1 MEKFNDFLVLLD
13 ANLSGSW
20 WFPALLIGTGI
31 FFTIYLGLPQ
41 FRYFKSALKIV
52 SGKTKSSDSEG
63 ETTGFQALTTAMS
76 GAVGTGN
83 IGGVALAIWTGGP
96 AAIFWMWITAIF
108 GMTTKFVEVT
118 LGHKYRT
125 KLSDGS
131 ISGGPMYYIE
141 QGLNMKWVAILFA
154 FLMMITAIGSGN
166 MPQINNIALVMN
178 TEFSVPKL
186 FTGLFL
192 GGLLWIIII
201 GGIKRIAS
209 VASKIIPIMGL
220 IYFGGALIIL
230 IENYQN
236 VIPSFQAIFAQVFT
250 GSAAVGGFLGA
261 SFAMSLKY
269 GVARGLY
276 SNEAGQ
282 GSSPIAHASS
292 KNKSIDQGVV
302 SILEPF
308 IDTIVVCS
316 VTALVI
322 LSSGVWTQK
331 FDTQFSKTDMV
342 VLDGIYSD
350 DKNDDGNYVFPEDIN
365 ELTNYVQ
372 GIESNIRNYSGTL
385 NVKEGKIVEKN
396 ITIIHLR
403 SIAEDVVFHT
413 PETSDDDETK
423 LSGHLIIKNGK
434 VDKAISYTYDSKNKS
449 FRTLDP
455 QSGVKDAESGKIMY
469 ELILNNGLLLD
480 QLIKEV
486 ESKISLE
493 ENNPERDASILR
505 MLLAEKDELLEKRET
520 NLDKEKSFI
529 FNEIVEG
536 RSLVS
541 SAELTA
547 KAFSNGIM
555 GEYGG
560 KLVAIALL
568 LFAFSTAITWCY
580 YGDRSTAYIFGEK
593 GVVWYR
599 NFYVLCF
606 ILAAV
611 IDTTVVWNIAY
622 VVVALVSIPNLIA
635 MFVLRKEMKL
645 LSDDFKVK

>member
-1 MEKFNDFLVLLD
+1 MEQFNSFLVLLD
-13 ANLSGSW
+13 SNLSGSW
-20 WFPALLIGTGI
+20 WFPALLIGTGVY
-31 FFTIYLGLPQ
+31 FTIYLGFPQ
-41 FRYFKSALKIV
+41 FKYFKSAFNIV
-52 SGKTKSSDSEG
+52 SGKANNTETDG

-125 KLSDGS
+125 KLKDGS

-178 TEFSVPKL
+178 TEFAVPKL

-192 GGLLWIIII
+192 GTLLWIIII

-236 VIPSFQAIFAQVFT
+236 IIPSFNAIFAQVFT
-250 GSAAVGGFLGA
+250 GSAAMGGFLGA

-308 IDTIVVCS
+308 IDTLVVCT

-322 LSSGVWTQK
+322 LSSNVWTEK
-331 FDTQFSKTDMV
+331 FDTNFSKTDMI
-342 VLDGIYSD
+342 VLNGSYSD
-350 DKNDDGNYVFPEDIN
+350 KLNEDNSFVYPNQIN
-365 ELTNYVQ
+365 ELTKYVQ
-372 GIESNIRNYSGTL
+372 NIDSSVEEFNGIL
-385 NVKEGKIVEKN
+385 NVEDGKILNNN
-396 ITIIHLR
+396 ITVIHLR
-403 SIAEDVVFHT
+403 SIAEDIVVRDANKNLFNG
-413 PETSDDDETK
+413 SINID
-423 LSGHLIIKNGK
+423 NGK
-434 VDKAISYTYDSKNKS
+434 A
-449 FRTLDP
+449 
-455 QSGVKDAESGKIMY
+455 KDAVTFEGK
-469 ELILNNGLLLD
+469 
-480 QLIKEV
+480 
-486 ESKISLE
+486 
-493 ENNPERDASILR
+493 
-505 MLLAEKDELLEKRET
+505 
-520 NLDKEKSFI
+520 
-529 FNEIVEG
+529 
-536 RSLVS
+536 SLVS

-547 KAFSNGIM
+547 KAFSNGIL
-555 GEYGG
+555 GDYGG

-593 GVVWYR
+593 GVIWYR

-645 LSDDFKVK
+645 LSDEFITK

>member
-423 LSGHLIIKNGK
+423 LSCHLIIKNGK
-434 VDKAISYTYDSKNKS
+434 VDKAISYTYNSKNKS

-520 NLDKEKSFI
+520 NVDKEKSFI

-606 ILAAV
+606 VLAAV

>member
-1 MEKFNDFLVLLD
+1 MDQFNEFLILLD
-13 ANLSGSW
+13 SNLSGSW
-20 WFPALLIGTGI
+20 WFPILLVGTGI
-31 FFTIYLGLPQ
+31 FFTVYLGFPQ
-41 FRYFKSALKIV
+41 FKFFGKAWHLV
-52 SGKTKSSDSEG
+52 SGKNKKTDSEG
-63 ETTGFQALTTAMS
+63 ETTAFEALTTAMS

-118 LGHKYRT
+118 MGHKYRT
-125 KLSDGS
+125 KLADGS

-141 QGLNMKWVAILFA
+141 SALNMKWAGILFA

-192 GGLLWIIII
+192 GTLLWIIII

-230 IENYQN
+230 TENYQN
-236 VIPSFQAIFAQVFT
+236 IIPSFNAIFSQVFT

-331 FDTQFSKTDMV
+331 FDTTFAKTDMV
-342 VLDGIYSD
+342 ILDGVYSD
-350 DKNDDGNYVFPEDIN
+350 KKNSDGSYVYPDHIS

-372 GIESNIRNYSGTL
+372 SIESN
-385 NVKEGKIVEKN
+385 VKEYNGTISIEDGRIYDPN
-396 ITIIHLR
+396 ITILHSR
-403 SIAEDVVFHT
+403 SIAEDIEVLNA
-413 PETSDDDETK
+413 DK
-423 LSGHLIIKNGK
+423 NIYSGSLNII
-434 VDKAISYTYDSKNKS
+434 D
-449 FRTLDP
+449 
-455 QSGVKDAESGKIMY
+455 GKI
-469 ELILNNGLLLD
+469 
-480 QLIKEV
+480 
-486 ESKISLE
+486 LE
-493 ENNPERDASILR
+493 PVTLR
-505 MLLAEKDELLEKRET
+505 GK
-520 NLDKEKSFI
+520 
-529 FNEIVEG
+529 
-536 RSLVS
+536 SLVS

-547 KAFSNGIM
+547 KAFSQGIF

-580 YGDRSTAYIFGEK
+580 YGDRSTAYIFGER
-593 GVVWYR
+593 GVFWYR

-611 IDTTVVWNIAY
+611 IDTTIVWNIAY

-635 MFVLRKEMKL
+635 LFVLRNEMKDL
-645 LSDDFKVK
+645 TNEFIKEN

>member
-1 MEKFNDFLVLLD
+1 MVQFNDFLITLD
-13 ANLSGSW
+13 GYLSGSW
-20 WFPALLIGTGI
+20 WFPILLVGTGI
-31 FFTIYLGLPQ
+31 FFTIYLGFPQ
-41 FRYFKSALKIV
+41 FKFFGKALNLV
-52 SGKTKSSDSEG
+52 SGKNHKQDAEG
-63 ETTGFQALTTAMS
+63 ETSGFEALTTAMS

-118 LGHKYRT
+118 MGHKYRT
-125 KLSDGS
+125 KLDDGS

-141 QGLNMKWVAILFA
+141 HALNMKWAGILFA

-166 MPQINNIALVMN
+166 MPQINNIALVMS
-178 TEFSVPKL
+178 TEFSVPKI

-192 GGLLWIIII
+192 GALLWVIII
-201 GGIKRIAS
+201 GGIRRIAS

-220 IYFGGALIIL
+220 IYLGGALVIL
-230 IENYQN
+230 IDNYQN
-236 VIPSFQAIFAQVFT
+236 IIPSFNVIFAQVFT

-292 KNKSIDQGVV
+292 KNTSIDQGIV

-322 LSSGVWTQK
+322 LSSGVWTEK
-331 FDTQFSKTDMV
+331 FDTTFSKTDMV
-342 VLDGIYSD
+342 ILEGIYSD
-350 DKNDDGNYVFPEDIN
+350 EENSDGTYIYPDHMAN
-365 ELTNYVQ
+365 LTNYVQ
-372 GIESNIRNYSGTL
+372 SLNSDVNEFSGILEI
-385 NVKEGKIVEKN
+385 KDGKLTASEV
-396 ITIIHLR
+396 TILHSR
-403 SIAEDVVFHT
+403 SIAEDI
-413 PETSDDDETK
+413 
-423 LSGHLIIKNGK
+423 IIKDGN
-434 VDKAISYTYDSKNKS
+434 DLY
-449 FRTLDP
+449 
-455 QSGVKDAESGKIMY
+455 SGK
-469 ELILNNGLLLD
+469 LNISEG
-480 QLIKEV
+480 
-486 ESKISLE
+486 KI
-493 ENNPERDASILR
+493 
-505 MLLAEKDELLEKRET
+505 
-520 NLDKEKSFI
+520 
-529 FNEIVEG
+529 NEAVVVEG
-536 RSLVS
+536 KSLVS

-547 KAFSNGIM
+547 KAFSQGTF

-560 KLVAIALL
+560 KLVAISLL

-593 GVVWYR
+593 AVFWYR

-611 IDTTVVWNIAY
+611 IDTTIVWNIAY
-622 VVVALVSIPNLIA
+622 VSVALVSIPNLVA
-635 MFVLRKEMKL
+635 LFFLRKEVKE
-645 LSDDFKVK
+645 LSDEYSV

>member
-1 MEKFNDFLVLLD
+1 MVQFNDFLITLD
-13 ANLSGSW
+13 GYLSGSW
-20 WFPALLIGTGI
+20 WFPILLVGTGI
-31 FFTIYLGLPQ
+31 FFTIYLGFPQ
-41 FRYFKSALKIV
+41 FKFFGKALNLV
-52 SGKTKSSDSEG
+52 SGKNHKQDAEG
-63 ETTGFQALTTAMS
+63 ETSGFEALTTAMS

-118 LGHKYRT
+118 MGHKYRT
-125 KLSDGS
+125 KLADGS

-141 QGLNMKWVAILFA
+141 HALNMKWAGILFA

-166 MPQINNIALVMN
+166 MPQINNIALVMS
-178 TEFSVPKL
+178 TEFSVPKI

-192 GGLLWIIII
+192 GALLWVIII
-201 GGIKRIAS
+201 GGIQRIAS

-220 IYFGGALIIL
+220 IYLGGALVIL

-236 VIPSFQAIFAQVFT
+236 IIPSFNVIFSQVFT

-292 KNKSIDQGVV
+292 KNTSIDQGIV

-322 LSSGVWTQK
+322 LSSGVWTEK
-331 FDTQFSKTDMV
+331 FDTTFSKTDMV
-342 VLDGIYSD
+342 ILEGTYSD
-350 DKNDDGNYVFPEDIN
+350 EENTDGTYTYPDHMAN
-365 ELTNYVQ
+365 LTNYVQ
-372 GIESNIRNYSGTL
+372 SLDSDVNEFSGIL
-385 NVKEGKIVEKN
+385 DVKDGKLVASQV
-396 ITIIHLR
+396 TILHSR
-403 SIAEDVVFHT
+403 SIAENI
-413 PETSDDDETK
+413 
-423 LSGHLIIKNGK
+423 IIKDGN
-434 VDKAISYTYDSKNKS
+434 DLY
-449 FRTLDP
+449 
-455 QSGVKDAESGKIMY
+455 SGK
-469 ELILNNGLLLD
+469 LNISKG
-480 QLIKEV
+480 
-486 ESKISLE
+486 KISE
-493 ENNPERDASILR
+493 AV
-505 MLLAEKDELLEKRET
+505 
-520 NLDKEKSFI
+520 
-529 FNEIVEG
+529 IVEG
-536 RSLVS
+536 KSLVS

-547 KAFSNGIM
+547 KAFSQGTF
-555 GEYGG
+555 GDYGG
-560 KLVAIALL
+560 KLVAISLL

-593 GVVWYR
+593 AVFWYR

-611 IDTTVVWNIAY
+611 IDTTIVWNIAY
-622 VVVALVSIPNLIA
+622 VSVALVSIPNLIA
-635 MFVLRKEMKL
+635 LFFLRKEVKK
-645 LSDDFKVK
+645 LSDEYSV

>member
-1 MEKFNDFLVLLD
+1 MNQFNEFLLLLD
-13 ANLSGSW
+13 SNLSGSW
-20 WFPALLIGTGI
+20 WFPILLVGTGI
-31 FFTIYLGLPQ
+31 FFTIYLGFPQ
-41 FRYFKSALKIV
+41 FRFFGKAWKLVSRKNNKSDA
-52 SGKTKSSDSEG
+52 DG
-63 ETTGFQALTTAMS
+63 ETTGFEALTTAMS

-118 LGHKYRT
+118 MGHKYRT
-125 KLSDGS
+125 KLEDGS

-141 QGLNMKWVAILFA
+141 HALNMKWAGILFA

-178 TEFSVPKL
+178 TEFSVPKI

-192 GGLLWIIII
+192 GALLWIIII

-230 IENYQN
+230 LENYQN
-236 VIPSFQAIFAQVFT
+236 IIPSFNAIFAQVFT

-292 KNKSIDQGVV
+292 KNSSIDQGVV

-322 LSSGVWTQK
+322 LSSGVWTEK
-331 FDTQFSKTDMV
+331 FDTTFSKTDMV
-342 VLDGIYSD
+342 ILDGTYSD
-350 DKNDDGNYVFPEDIN
+350 QENIDGTYLYPDHMNQ
-365 ELTNYVQ
+365 LTKYVQ
-372 GIESNIRNYSGTL
+372 SIDSDVDEYSGIIEIQDGRL
-385 NVKEGKIVEKN
+385 
-396 ITIIHLR
+396 ITSDITVLHSR
-403 SIAEDVVFHT
+403 SIAENITVTDKEDKNLYT
-413 PETSDDDETK
+413 GS
-423 LSGHLIIKNGK
+423 LSVENGK
-434 VDKAISYTYDSKNKS
+434 V
-449 FRTLDP
+449 
-455 QSGVKDAESGKIMY
+455 QDAVTFEGK
-469 ELILNNGLLLD
+469 
-480 QLIKEV
+480 
-486 ESKISLE
+486 
-493 ENNPERDASILR
+493 
-505 MLLAEKDELLEKRET
+505 
-520 NLDKEKSFI
+520 
-529 FNEIVEG
+529 
-536 RSLVS
+536 SLVS

-547 KAFSNGIM
+547 KAFSQGIL
-555 GEYGG
+555 GQFGG

-580 YGDRSTAYIFGEK
+580 YGDRSTAYIFGER
-593 GVVWYR
+593 GVFWYR

-611 IDTTVVWNIAY
+611 IDTTIVWNIAY

-635 MFVLRKEMKL
+635 LFVLRNEMKDL
-645 LSDDFKVK
+645 TKEFINKYE

>member
-1 MEKFNDFLVLLD
+1 MEQFNNFLILLD
-13 ANLSGSW
+13 SNLSGSW

-31 FFTIYLGLPQ
+31 FFTIYLGFPQ
-41 FRYFKSALKIV
+41 FKYFKSAFKIV
-52 SGKTKSSDSEG
+52 SGKNKSDSEG

-125 KLSDGS
+125 KLKDGS

-192 GGLLWIIII
+192 GVLLWIIII

-209 VASKIIPIMGL
+209 VASKIIPIMGI

-230 IENYQN
+230 AENYQN
-236 VIPSFQAIFAQVFT
+236 IIPSFSAIFSQVFT
-250 GSAAVGGFLGA
+250 GSAAAGGFLGA

-331 FDTQFSKTDMV
+331 FDTTFSKTDMV
-342 VLDGIYSD
+342 ILEGIYSD
-350 DKNDDGNYVFPEDIN
+350 EKNDDGNYIHPDHIS
-365 ELTNYVQ
+365 ELTKYVQ
-372 GIESNIRNYSGTL
+372 SIDSDVKEYSGSL
-385 NVKEGKIVEKN
+385 DVVEGKLIADN
-396 ITIIHLR
+396 ITVIHSR
-403 SIAEDVVFHT
+403 SIAEDISVHNLNSN
-413 PETSDDDETK
+413 PYSGK
-423 LSGHLIIKNGK
+423 LNIIGGK
-434 VDKAISYTYDSKNKS
+434 VNEQVII
-449 FRTLDP
+449 
-455 QSGVKDAESGKIMY
+455 EGK
-469 ELILNNGLLLD
+469 
-480 QLIKEV
+480 
-486 ESKISLE
+486 
-493 ENNPERDASILR
+493 
-505 MLLAEKDELLEKRET
+505 
-520 NLDKEKSFI
+520 
-529 FNEIVEG
+529 
-536 RSLVS
+536 SLVS

-547 KAFSNGIM
+547 KAFSQGIL
-555 GEYGG
+555 GQYGG

-568 LFAFSTAITWCY
+568 LFAFSTSITWCY

-645 LSDDFKVK
+645 MSDDFKVK

>member
-1 MEKFNDFLVLLD
+1 MTQFNDFLLLLD
-13 ANLSGSW
+13 SNLSGSW
-20 WFPALLIGTGI
+20 WFPILLVGTGI
-31 FFTIYLGLPQ
+31 FFTIYLGFPQ
-41 FRYFKSALKIV
+41 FRFFGKAWKLV
-52 SGKTKSSDSEG
+52 SGKNNKSDEEG
-63 ETTGFQALTTAMS
+63 ETTGFEALTTAMS

-118 LGHKYRT
+118 MGHKYRT
-125 KLSDGS
+125 KLEDGS

-141 QGLNMKWVAILFA
+141 HALNMKWAGILFA

-192 GGLLWIIII
+192 GALLWVIII

-236 VIPSFQAIFAQVFT
+236 IIPSFNAIFSQVFT

-292 KNKSIDQGVV
+292 KNTSIDQGVV

-322 LSSGVWTQK
+322 LSSGVWTEK
-331 FDTQFSKTDMV
+331 FDTTFSKTDMV
-342 VLDGIYSD
+342 ILEGTYSD
-350 DKNDDGNYVFPEDIN
+350 QENIDGTYIYPDHMNQ
-365 ELTNYVQ
+365 LTRYVQ
-372 GIESNIRNYSGTL
+372 SIESDVNEFSGIINIEDGKLL
-385 NVKEGKIVEKN
+385 NTN
-396 ITIIHLR
+396 ITVLHSR
-403 SIAEDVVFHT
+403 SIAENVVVKNN
-413 PETSDDDETK
+413 SDK
-423 LSGHLIIKNGK
+423 NLYSGSLNVLNGK
-434 VDKAISYTYDSKNKS
+434 VIEQV
-449 FRTLDP
+449 LI
-455 QSGVKDAESGKIMY
+455 EGK
-469 ELILNNGLLLD
+469 
-480 QLIKEV
+480 
-486 ESKISLE
+486 
-493 ENNPERDASILR
+493 
-505 MLLAEKDELLEKRET
+505 
-520 NLDKEKSFI
+520 
-529 FNEIVEG
+529 
-536 RSLVS
+536 SLVS

-547 KAFSNGIM
+547 KAFSQGTF
-555 GEYGG
+555 GDYGG

-580 YGDRSTAYIFGEK
+580 YGDRSTAYIFGER
-593 GVVWYR
+593 GVFWYR

-611 IDTTVVWNIAY
+611 IDTTIVWNIAY

-635 MFVLRKEMKL
+635 LFVLRNEMKNL
-645 LSDDFKVK
+645 TNEFIKKN

>member
-1 MEKFNDFLVLLD
+1 MNEFNNFLLMLD
-13 ANLSGSW
+13 SNLSGSW

-31 FFTIYLGLPQ
+31 FFTIYLRFPQ
-41 FRYFKSALKIV
+41 FRFFKRAIYIV
-52 SGKTKSSDSEG
+52 SGKNDKSDSDG
-63 ETTGFQALTTAMS
+63 ETTGFQALSTAMS
-76 GAVGTGN
+76 GAIGTGN

-96 AAIFWMWITAIF
+96 AAIFWMWITAVF

-125 KLSDGS
+125 KLDDGS

-141 QGLNMKWVAILFA
+141 HALNMKWVAILFA

-178 TEFSVPKL
+178 TEFSIPKL
-186 FTGLFL
+186 FTGVFL
-192 GGLLWIIII
+192 GVLLWVIII

-209 VASKIIPIMGL
+209 VASKIIPIMGI
-220 IYFGGALIIL
+220 IYFSGALIVL
-230 IENYQN
+230 AENYQN
-236 VIPSFQAIFAQVFT
+236 VIPSFNAIFSQVFT

-292 KNKSIDQGVV
+292 KNKSIDQGIV

-331 FDTQFSKTDMV
+331 FDTSFSKTDMII
-342 VLDGIYSD
+342 LDGIYSD
-350 DKNDDGNYVFPEDIN
+350 TKDATGNYLYPDHIA

-372 GIESNIRNYSGTL
+372 SLDSNVSEYSGLIEVSEGVIDNSDITVLHSRSIAENVVVTDNNNVYTGTL
-385 NVKEGKIVEKN
+385 NVVNGRVSESV
-396 ITIIHLR
+396 
-403 SIAEDVVFHT
+403 SF
-413 PETSDDDETK
+413 
-423 LSGHLIIKNGK
+423 NGK
-434 VDKAISYTYDSKNKS
+434 
-449 FRTLDP
+449 
-455 QSGVKDAESGKIMY
+455 
-469 ELILNNGLLLD
+469 
-480 QLIKEV
+480 
-486 ESKISLE
+486 
-493 ENNPERDASILR
+493 
-505 MLLAEKDELLEKRET
+505 
-520 NLDKEKSFI
+520 
-529 FNEIVEG
+529 
-536 RSLVS
+536 SLVS

-547 KAFSNGIM
+547 KAFSQGLL
-555 GEYGG
+555 GDLGG

-593 GVVWYR
+593 GVFWYR

-606 ILAAV
+606 VLAAV
-611 IDTTVVWNIAY
+611 IDTTIVWNIAY

-635 MFVLRKEMKL
+635 LFVLRNDLKEEVDNY
-645 LSDDFKVK
+645 SVN

>member
-1 MEKFNDFLVLLD
+1 MDQFNEFLILLD
-13 ANLSGSW
+13 SNLSGSW
-20 WFPALLIGTGI
+20 WFPILLVGTGI
-31 FFTIYLGLPQ
+31 FFTIYLGFPQ
-41 FRYFKSALKIV
+41 FRFFGKAWHLV
-52 SGKTKSSDSEG
+52 SGKNKKTDSDG
-63 ETTGFQALTTAMS
+63 ETTAFEALTTAMS

-118 LGHKYRT
+118 MGHKYRT
-125 KLSDGS
+125 KLADGS

-141 QGLNMKWVAILFA
+141 SALNMKWAGILFA

-192 GGLLWIIII
+192 GALLWIIII

-230 IENYQN
+230 TENYQN
-236 VIPSFQAIFAQVFT
+236 ILPSFNAIFSQVFT

-331 FDTQFSKTDMV
+331 FDTTFAKTDMV

-350 DKNDDGNYVFPEDIN
+350 EKNSDGSYVYPNHIS

-372 GIESNIRNYSGTL
+372 SIESD
-385 NVKEGKIVEKN
+385 VKEYNGTISIEDGRIDN
-396 ITIIHLR
+396 SSITILHSR
-403 SIAEDVVFHT
+403 SIAENVEVLNTNKDT
-413 PETSDDDETK
+413 Y
-423 LSGHLIIKNGK
+423 SGLLNI
-434 VDKAISYTYDSKNKS
+434 VD
-449 FRTLDP
+449 
-455 QSGVKDAESGKIMY
+455 GKI
-469 ELILNNGLLLD
+469 L
-480 QLIKEV
+480 
-486 ESKISLE
+486 ESVT
-493 ENNPERDASILR
+493 LR
-505 MLLAEKDELLEKRET
+505 GK
-520 NLDKEKSFI
+520 
-529 FNEIVEG
+529 
-536 RSLVS
+536 SLVS

-547 KAFSNGIM
+547 KAFSQGIF

-580 YGDRSTAYIFGEK
+580 YGDRSTAYIFGER
-593 GVVWYR
+593 GVFWYR

-606 ILAAV
+606 MLAAV
-611 IDTTVVWNIAY
+611 IDTTIVWNIAY

-635 MFVLRKEMKL
+635 LFVLRNEMKDL
-645 LSDDFKVK
+645 TNEFIKEN

>member
-1 MEKFNDFLVLLD
+1 MEQFNNFLILLD
-13 ANLSGSW
+13 SNLSGSW

-31 FFTIYLGLPQ
+31 FFTIYLGFPQ
-41 FRYFKSALKIV
+41 FKYFNSALKIV
-52 SGKTKSSDSEG
+52 SGKTKSTDQDG

-108 GMTTKFVEVT
+108 GMTTKYVEVT

-192 GGLLWIIII
+192 GALLWVIII

-220 IYFGGALIIL
+220 IYFGGALVIL
-230 IENYQN
+230 AENYQN
-236 VIPSFQAIFAQVFT
+236 IIPSFNAIFAQVFT

-331 FDTQFSKTDMV
+331 FDTNFSKTDMV
-342 VLDGIYSD
+342 ILEGTYSD
-350 DKNDDGNYVFPEDIN
+350 EKNIDGDYLYPKQIN
-365 ELTNYVQ
+365 ELNSYVQ
-372 GIESNIRNYSGTL
+372 SLDSE
-385 NVKEGKIVEKN
+385 VKEFSGELTVQDGNLITKN
-396 ITIIHLR
+396 ITILHSR
-403 SIAEDVVFHT
+403 SIAEDVT
-413 PETSDDDETK
+413 ISDQDDSNLFTGI
-423 LSGHLIIKNGK
+423 LNVDNGK
-434 VDKAISYTYDSKNKS
+434 IIESVDI
-449 FRTLDP
+449 
-455 QSGVKDAESGKIMY
+455 QGK
-469 ELILNNGLLLD
+469 
-480 QLIKEV
+480 
-486 ESKISLE
+486 
-493 ENNPERDASILR
+493 
-505 MLLAEKDELLEKRET
+505 
-520 NLDKEKSFI
+520 
-529 FNEIVEG
+529 
-536 RSLVS
+536 SLVS

-547 KAFSNGIM
+547 KAFSQGIM
-555 GEYGG
+555 GQYGG

-568 LFAFSTAITWCY
+568 LFAFSTSITWCY

-593 GVVWYR
+593 GVIWYR

-606 ILAAV
+606 VLAAV
-611 IDTTVVWNIAY
+611 IDTTIVWNIAY

-635 MFVLRKEMKL
+635 MFVLRKEMKS
-645 LSDDFKVK
+645 LSDNFELK

>member
-1 MEKFNDFLVLLD
+1 MEQFNNFLILLD
-13 ANLSGSW
+13 SNLSGSW

-31 FFTIYLGLPQ
+31 FFTIYLGFPQ
-41 FRYFKSALKIV
+41 FKYFNSAFKIV
-52 SGKTKSSDSEG
+52 SGKTKSTDQDG

-108 GMTTKFVEVT
+108 GMTTKYVEVT

-192 GGLLWIIII
+192 GALLWIIII

-230 IENYQN
+230 AENYQN
-236 VIPSFQAIFAQVFT
+236 IIPSFNAIFAQVFT

-331 FDTQFSKTDMV
+331 FDTNFSKTDMV
-342 VLDGIYSD
+342 ILEGTYSD
-350 DKNDDGNYVFPEDIN
+350 EKNIDGNYLYPKQIN
-365 ELTNYVQ
+365 ELNSYVQ
-372 GIESNIRNYSGTL
+372 SLDSS
-385 NVKEGKIVEKN
+385 VKEFSGELTVQDGNLITQN
-396 ITIIHLR
+396 ITILHSR
-403 SIAEDVVFHT
+403 SIAEDVT
-413 PETSDDDETK
+413 ISDQDDSNLFTGI
-423 LSGHLIIKNGK
+423 LN
-434 VDKAISYTYDSKNKS
+434 VD
-449 FRTLDP
+449 
-455 QSGVKDAESGKIMY
+455 SGKI
-469 ELILNNGLLLD
+469 I
-480 QLIKEV
+480 
-486 ESKISLE
+486 ESVDIQGK
-493 ENNPERDASILR
+493 
-505 MLLAEKDELLEKRET
+505 
-520 NLDKEKSFI
+520 
-529 FNEIVEG
+529 
-536 RSLVS
+536 SLVS

-547 KAFSNGIM
+547 KAFSQGIM
-555 GEYGG
+555 GQYGG

-568 LFAFSTAITWCY
+568 LFAFSTSITWCY

-593 GVVWYR
+593 GVIWYR

-606 ILAAV
+606 VLAAV
-611 IDTTVVWNIAY
+611 IDTTIVWNIAY

-635 MFVLRKEMKL
+635 MFVLRKEMKS
-645 LSDDFKVK
+645 LSDNFEVK

>member
-1 MEKFNDFLVLLD
+1 MNQFNEFLLLLD
-13 ANLSGSW
+13 SNLSGSW
-20 WFPALLIGTGI
+20 WFPILLVGTGI
-31 FFTIYLGLPQ
+31 FFTIYLGFPQ
-41 FRYFKSALKIV
+41 FRFFGKAWKLV
-52 SGKTKSSDSEG
+52 SGKNTKSDAEG
-63 ETTGFQALTTAMS
+63 ETTAFEALTTAMS

-118 LGHKYRT
+118 MGHKYRT
-125 KLSDGS
+125 KLEDGS

-141 QGLNMKWVAILFA
+141 HALNMKWAGILFA

-192 GGLLWIIII
+192 GILLWIIII

-220 IYFGGALIIL
+220 IYFGGALVIL
-230 IENYQN
+230 VENYQN
-236 VIPSFQAIFAQVFT
+236 IIPSFNAIFAQVFT

-292 KNKSIDQGVV
+292 KNTSIDQGVV

-322 LSSGVWTQK
+322 LSSGVWTEK
-331 FDTQFSKTDMV
+331 FDTTFSKTDMV
-342 VLDGIYSD
+342 ILDGTYSD
-350 DKNDDGNYVFPEDIN
+350 TENTDGTYLYPNDMNQ
-365 ELTNYVQ
+365 LTRYVQ
-372 GIESNIRNYSGTL
+372 SIDSDVSEFSGVL
-385 NVKEGKIVEKN
+385 EIQQGQLMSSD
-396 ITIIHLR
+396 ITVLHSR
-403 SIAEDVVFHT
+403 SIAENILVKDNVEKILYTGSVT
-413 PETSDDDETK
+413 VID
-423 LSGHLIIKNGK
+423 GK
-434 VDKAISYTYDSKNKS
+434 VKEPVI
-449 FRTLDP
+449 F
-455 QSGVKDAESGKIMY
+455 EGK
-469 ELILNNGLLLD
+469 
-480 QLIKEV
+480 
-486 ESKISLE
+486 
-493 ENNPERDASILR
+493 
-505 MLLAEKDELLEKRET
+505 
-520 NLDKEKSFI
+520 
-529 FNEIVEG
+529 
-536 RSLVS
+536 SLVS

-547 KAFSNGIM
+547 KAFSQGIF
-555 GEYGG
+555 GQYGG

-580 YGDRSTAYIFGEK
+580 YGDRSTAYIFGER
-593 GVVWYR
+593 GVFWYR

-611 IDTTVVWNIAY
+611 IDTTIVWNIAY

-635 MFVLRKEMKL
+635 LFVLRNEMKDL
-645 LSDDFKVK
+645 TKEFIIKS

>member
-1 MEKFNDFLVLLD
+1 MENFNDFLVLLD

-434 VDKAISYTYDSKNKS
+434 VDKAISYTYNSKNKS

>member
-1 MEKFNDFLVLLD
+1 MDQFNEFLILLD
-13 ANLSGSW
+13 GNLSGSW
-20 WFPALLIGTGI
+20 WFPILLVGTGI
-31 FFTIYLGLPQ
+31 FFTIYLGFPQ
-41 FRYFKSALKIV
+41 FRFFGKAWHLV
-52 SGKTKSSDSEG
+52 SGKNKKIDGEG
-63 ETTGFQALTTAMS
+63 ETTAFEALTTAMS

-118 LGHKYRT
+118 MGHKYRT
-125 KLSDGS
+125 KLADGS

-141 QGLNMKWVAILFA
+141 HALNMKWAGILFA

-192 GGLLWIIII
+192 GILLWIIII
-201 GGIKRIAS
+201 GGIRRIAS

-220 IYFGGALIIL
+220 IYFGGALVIL
-230 IENYQN
+230 TENYQN
-236 VIPSFQAIFAQVFT
+236 IIPSFNAIFSQVFT

-331 FDTQFSKTDMV
+331 FDTTFAKTDMV
-342 VLDGIYSD
+342 ILEGLYSD
-350 DKNDDGNYVFPEDIN
+350 EKNTDGSYVFPDHIN

-372 GIESNIRNYSGTL
+372 SINSNVSEYSGELTIE
-385 NVKEGKIVEKN
+385 NGKLIN
-396 ITIIHLR
+396 SDITILHSR
-403 SIAEDVVFHT
+403 SIAENV
-413 PETSDDDETK
+413 
-423 LSGHLIIKNGK
+423 LIKDN
-434 VDKAISYTYDSKNKS
+434 SSKN
-449 FRTLDP
+449 LY
-455 QSGVKDAESGKIMY
+455 SGILNVVDGKIVDPV
-469 ELILNNGLLLD
+469 IL
-480 QLIKEV
+480 
-486 ESKISLE
+486 
-493 ENNPERDASILR
+493 
-505 MLLAEKDELLEKRET
+505 
-520 NLDKEKSFI
+520 
-529 FNEIVEG
+529 EG
-536 RSLVS
+536 KSLVS

-547 KAFSNGIM
+547 KAFSQGTF
-555 GEYGG
+555 GDYGG

-580 YGDRSTAYIFGEK
+580 YGDRSTAYIFGER
-593 GVVWYR
+593 GVFWYR

-611 IDTTVVWNIAY
+611 IDTTIVWNIAY

-635 MFVLRKEMKL
+635 LFVLRGEMKQL
-645 LSDDFKVK
+645 TNDFTSKS

>member
-1 MEKFNDFLVLLD
+1 MEQFNNFLILLD
-13 ANLSGSW
+13 SNLSGSW

-31 FFTIYLGLPQ
+31 FFTIYLGFPQ
-41 FRYFKSALKIV
+41 FKYFKSAFKIV
-52 SGKTKSSDSEG
+52 SGKNKSDSEG

-125 KLSDGS
+125 KLKDGS

-192 GGLLWIIII
+192 GALLWIIII

-209 VASKIIPIMGL
+209 VASKIIPIMGI

-230 IENYQN
+230 AENYQN
-236 VIPSFQAIFAQVFT
+236 IIPSFSAIFSQVFT

-331 FDTQFSKTDMV
+331 FDTTFSKTDMV
-342 VLDGIYSD
+342 ILEGIYSD
-350 DKNDDGNYVFPEDIN
+350 EKNDDGNYIHPDHIN
-365 ELTNYVQ
+365 ELTKYVQ
-372 GIESNIRNYSGTL
+372 SIDS
-385 NVKEGKIVEKN
+385 NVKEYSGSLDVVEGKLIADN
-396 ITIIHLR
+396 ITVIHSR
-403 SIAEDVVFHT
+403 SIAEDISVRNLN
-413 PETSDDDETK
+413 SNLYSGK
-423 LSGHLIIKNGK
+423 LNIIGGK
-434 VDKAISYTYDSKNKS
+434 VNEQVII
-449 FRTLDP
+449 
-455 QSGVKDAESGKIMY
+455 EGK
-469 ELILNNGLLLD
+469 
-480 QLIKEV
+480 
-486 ESKISLE
+486 
-493 ENNPERDASILR
+493 
-505 MLLAEKDELLEKRET
+505 
-520 NLDKEKSFI
+520 
-529 FNEIVEG
+529 
-536 RSLVS
+536 SLVS

-547 KAFSNGIM
+547 KAFSQGIL
-555 GEYGG
+555 GQYGG

-568 LFAFSTAITWCY
+568 LFAFSTSITWCY

-635 MFVLRKEMKL
+635 MFVLRKEMKK
-645 LSDDFKVK
+645 LSDEFNII